1 MSRVQKMLEGKL
13 GDVARNVLGA
23 SGRQILTALIAGT
36 TDTTELAG
44 FARGKPRSKLPYWL

>member
-1 MSRVQKMLEGKL
+1 MLEGKL